1 MFKVSPYHTFDSI
14 LIIKSKTMLSA
25 IIAIIGGLIAASSL
39 IVAKKPNAQEL
50 LDKLT
55 PFQGWIGVILTFWG
69 VWGIISSVLNI
80 GSIGLTWAIILAVN
94 ACMFIVG
101 FLLAYSLIS
110 KYLLEKNE
118 TAKAKGQQLRAKLTK
133 YQVPAGVILIILGVL
148 AIVF

>member
-1 MFKVSPYHTFDSI
+1 
-14 LIIKSKTMLSA
+14 MLST

-39 IVAKKPNAQEL
+39 IIAKKPNAQEL

-55 PFQGWIGVILTFWG
+55 PFQGWIGVVLTFWG
-69 VWGIISSVLNI
+69 VWGIIQSFLNI
-80 GSIGLTWAIILAVN
+80 GSIGLFWAIGLAVS
-94 ACMFIVG
+94 AVEFIVG

-118 TAKAKGQQLRAKLTK
+118 TAKEKGQKLRVKLTK

-148 AIVF
+148 NIVL